1 MPRYH
6 FNIRNTD
13 PLNDEDGAILPGDL
27 SAREHAIQI
36 VNALQ
41 KGDEESWIGYVIEVR
56 SRCMADPVRRSVAS
70 NLMPPYNR

>member
-1 MPRYH
+1 MCIRDSYH

-41 KGDEESWIGYVIEVR
+41 KGDEESWIGYVIEVTR
-56 SRCMADPVRRSVAS
+56 EGRVVWRIPFDRPSLPT
-70 NLMPPYNR
+70 